1 MRNQC
6 FEIITIFWHWSKIA
20 PTYVGLIC
28 PCHSDGFLWSI
39 TFIHMLINI
48 NHFWHYTVHFF
59 RKTIRWLTGNK
70 WKFWKR
76 DHFLV
81 MNRIYEQLFGNQRWI
96 FLPCLNTSEV
106 LFSGMSISLC
116 LQKWGKQLDQFNK
129 ITSATQIPKFYR
141 ANPKFKYKV
150 HQNKI

>member
-20 PTYVGLIC
+20 STYVGLIC

-48 NHFWHYTVHFF
+48 NHLWHYTMMHFF
-59 RKTIRWLTGNK
+59 RKTIWWLTGNK

-76 DHFLV
+76 DYFFV
-81 MNRIYEQLFGNQRWI
+81 INRIYKQLFWKPVLNLFTLFKHKWNIVFWDEYNIMFTKMGKTAWSIQRKNI
-96 FLPCLNTSEV
+96 CDTHP
-106 LFSGMSISLC
+106 
-116 LQKWGKQLDQFNK
+116 K
-129 ITSATQIPKFYR
+129 ILSSKP
-141 ANPKFKYKV
+141 
-150 HQNKI
+150 

>member
-59 RKTIRWLTGNK
+59 GKNIWWLTGNK

-76 DHFLV
+76 DYFLV
-81 MNRIYEQLFGNQRWI
+81 MNRIYEQLFWK
-96 FLPCLNTSEV
+96 PVLN
-106 LFSGMSISLC
+106 LFTLFKHKWSIVFWDEYIIMFT
-116 LQKWGKQLDQFNK
+116 KMGKTAWSVQQNNICD
-129 ITSATQIPKFYR
+129 T
-141 ANPKFKYKV
+141 NPKILSSKP
-150 HQNKI
+150 